1 MQYSKN
7 SLQLTTISVLRN
19 ECYSCVMGSYM
30 LISFTKHICTVMC
43 ICITLQR
50 EIQYNLIATI

>member
-19 ECYSCVMGSYM
+19 ECYSCDMWGYM
-30 LISFTKHICTVMC
+30 LISFAKHICTVMC
-43 ICITLQR
+43 KCLTLQR
-50 EIQYNLIATI
+50 EIQYI